1 MRART
6 LLITTLALLALL
18 PAGSAAAAKSKF
30 TIRGAGFGHGVGMS
44 QYGAYGFALNGS
56 GYRDI
61 LAHYY
66 TGTAIGGVDPN
77 RRVRVLLQS
86 TGTASFTG
94 ARRAGRRRV
103 SPSKTYYVRRRGAA
117 VQLLSPRR
125 RRMATYPAMR
135 VTGRRGMVT
144 LRGRAANGR
153 VGGAYRGAI
162 DFSPGAFSG
171 VDAINSLS
179 LDTYLR
185 GVVPDESPPSWPI
198 EALKAQAVAA
208 RTYAI
213 TGMKSGAGFDHY
225 PDTRSQVYGGVA
237 AEEASTNEAIAQTR
251 GEVVTYD
258 GVPVVTYFFS
268 TSGGRTEDV
277 ENTPLGNEPRAW
289 LKSVDDPYDD
299 ASPRHRWGPIRMT
312 LRQADRKLGSL
323 VKGAFRGIEVVRRG
337 RSPRIVEAEVIG
349 SRGRTLVTGGQLR
362 ARLGLFDTWAFFT
375 SITTG
380 EEPPPEDPGPPT
392 GGAEPFGSAA
402 WLRAH
407 TIGLLRGRVLPVLK
421 SRRAVVQRRERAGW
435 ADVARVKVRRGGRY
449 RYRVTVPGV
458 YRLRYHDEH
467 GPAVRVR

>member
-1 MRART
+1 
-6 LLITTLALLALL
+6 
-18 PAGSAAAAKSKF
+18 
-30 TIRGAGFGHGVGMS
+30 
-44 QYGAYGFALNGS
+44 
-56 GYRDI
+56 
-61 LAHYY
+61 
-66 TGTAIGGVDPN
+66 
-77 RRVRVLLQS
+77 
-86 TGTASFTG
+86 
-94 ARRAGRRRV
+94 
-103 SPSKTYYVRRRGAA
+103 
-117 VQLLSPRR
+117 
-125 RRMATYPAMR
+125 
-135 VTGRRGMVT
+135 
-144 LRGRAANGR
+144 
-153 VGGAYRGAI
+153 
-162 DFSPGAFSG
+162 
-171 VDAINSLS
+171 
-179 LDTYLR
+179 
-185 GVVPDESPPSWPI
+185 
-198 EALKAQAVAA
+198 
-208 RTYAI
+208 
-213 TGMKSGAGFDHY
+213 MKPGAGFDHY

-251 GEVVTYD
+251 GEVVTYH